1 MKANAKR
8 QSGVGMVEI
17 LIALLVLAI
26 GVLGYAGL
34 QLNALKSSEEAHLRA
49 TATFIARDALERI
62 LANPGSR
69 AEYLDS
75 DNWNENASDAGG
87 APDNQNACVSQACSS
102 GDMAD
107 WDIEMLTWQAA
118 NTMPAGRIVVPP
130 CTMTGATSSCVI
142 VAWND
147 QAPADCLDEDD
158 GVASGEETECVVM
171 EVTR

>member
-17 LIALLVLAI
+17 LIALLVLPI

-34 QLNALKSSEEAHLRA
+34 QLNALKSSEEAPLRA

-118 NTMPAGRIVVPP
+118 NTM
-130 CTMTGATSSCVI
+130 TGATSSCVI
-142 VAWND
+142 FAWND
-147 QAPADCLDEDD
+147 QAAADCLDEDD

>member
-1 MKANAKR
+1 MKANGR
-8 QSGVGMVEI
+8 CQRGVGMVEI

-69 AEYLDS
+69 DDYLDE
-75 DNWNENASDAGG
+75 DNWNANASDAGG
-87 APDNQNACVSQACSS
+87 APTNQNACVTNACSS
-102 GDMAD
+102 DEMAD

-118 NTMPAGRIVVPP
+118 NTMPAGRIVVTP
-130 CTMTGATSSCVI
+130 CAMPGATSSCVI

-147 QAPADCLDEDD
+147 QAPGECVDADD
-158 GVASGEETECVVM
+158 GVAAGEETECVVM
-171 EVTR
+171 EVAR